1 MDQQK
6 ITEEELNRELKGNK
20 TTAAVCRLI
29 GKIVAVLAFICVV
42 TGQILLAILLI
53 ILACVLGSV
62 KDKKDTVLKKQIGE
76 NLVKEALQEVLEDVI
91 YEPFGKIG
99 ITQIQGSGVMIPLD
113 YNCAEGNDHIKA
125 VYKDLNMEFSDIILC
140 QDENIYNEEMQVW
153 ENKKREVFKGQW
165 LICDLGRELSAQ
177 VSLFPRT
184 GFQRLICTDTIKTG
198 NEVFDKHFTVRS
210 DDGEK
215 VFHILTPH
223 MIEYILSA
231 AEISGGKL
239 YMSFL
244 KEGKLHIA
252 VESDCDFFEAG
263 KGSIDADRLR
273 EKFTTQIRWFTDMID
288 ELRLT
293 DTLYR

>member
-140 QDENIYNEEMQVW
+140 QDENIYNEEMQVGKIK
-153 ENKKREVFKGQW
+153 N
-165 LICDLGRELSAQ
+165 GRFL
-177 VSLFPRT
+177 R
-184 GFQRLICTDTIKTG
+184 G
-198 NEVFDKHFTVRS
+198 
-210 DDGEK
+210 
-215 VFHILTPH
+215 
-223 MIEYILSA
+223 
-231 AEISGGKL
+231 SG
-239 YMSFL
+239 
-244 KEGKLHIA
+244 
-252 VESDCDFFEAG
+252 
-263 KGSIDADRLR
+263 
-273 EKFTTQIRWFTDMID
+273 
-288 ELRLT
+288 
-293 DTLYR
+293 